1 MQIIFVRHGES
12 EANKLNKNEYTI
24 CTGQFD
30 TPLSELGIKQ
40 ISKLRDNEIFEKF
53 DKLYSSDLIRAYDT
67 ALAITSSESI
77 VVDKRLRERSLGAF
91 EGQLVKELKIH
102 PEYSK
107 YFYDEELK
115 HFAHSFVVKAPGG
128 ENYADVENRVRLF
141 WEEIKDKNYNKIV
154 IVAHL
159 YTIRVFFKILFN
171 ISEEECINYKINNA
185 EPLVVNI

>member
-1 MQIIFVRHGES
+1 M
-12 EANKLNKNEYTI
+12 
-24 CTGQFD
+24 
-30 TPLSELGIKQ
+30 
-40 ISKLRDNEIFEKF
+40 RDNEIFEKF

-67 ALAITSSESI
+67 SLAITSSENI
-77 VVDKRLRERSLGAF
+77 IVDKRLRERSLGAF

-115 HFAHSFVVKAPGG
+115 YFGHSFVVKAPGG

-159 YTIRVFFKILFN
+159 YTIRVFLKILLN
-171 ISEEECINYKINNA
+171 LSEQECINYKINNA
-185 EPLVVNI
+185 ETLIVNI